1 LQYGF
6 TKFDRVINQLKKAR
20 LLLFPLGILYGFIMA
35 IRNKL
40 FDLGMMSCEKTSIKS
55 IGVGNLAMGGT
66 GKSVVVMYLIKI
78 FKDFRIATLSRGYG
92 RKTRGLVIAGSKD
105 NPTTIGDESYQ
116 FFNRYP
122 ETVVAVSEKRTL
134 GMKALAK
141 IPNPPDFVI
150 LDDVMQHRWVRPQM
164 MIMTTSFNRPYFE
177 DFVFPAGNLR
187 EFRSGVVRAD
197 VLIVTR
203 TPEDFSPVQKEVFL
217 KKTNINIPTFF
228 TNIRYSDY
236 LTQNEKTLD
245 SNFLIGKDFL
255 LVTGIADT
263 HHLVEHLKIKYGFFD
278 HLRFKDH
285 HIYSPID
292 AERINDRAK
301 GKIIVTTEKDYA
313 KLEKALNNNK
323 LYCLMIDLGFV
334 YKEEQHLFEKM
345 IKGL

>member
-1 LQYGF
+1 M
-6 TKFDRVINQLKKAR
+6 KKAR
-20 LLLFPLGILYGFIMA
+20 VLLFPLGILYGFVMA

-40 FDLGMMSCEKTSIKS
+40 FDWGMMSCENTSIKS

-66 GKSVVVMYLIKI
+66 GKSVVVMYLIKT

-116 FFNRYP
+116 FLNRYP

-177 DFVFPAGNLR
+177 DFIFPAGNLR

-313 KLEKALNNNK
+313 KLEKALDNNK
-323 LYCLMIDLGFV
+323 LYCLMIDLVFV
-334 YKEEQHLFEKM
+334 FKEDQHLFEKM

>member
-1 LQYGF
+1 
-6 TKFDRVINQLKKAR
+6 LKKAR

>member
-1 LQYGF
+1 
-6 TKFDRVINQLKKAR
+6 
-20 LLLFPLGILYGFIMA
+20 
-35 IRNKL
+35 
-40 FDLGMMSCEKTSIKS
+40 
-55 IGVGNLAMGGT
+55 
-66 GKSVVVMYLIKI
+66 
-78 FKDFRIATLSRGYG
+78 
-92 RKTRGLVIAGSKD
+92 
-105 NPTTIGDESYQ
+105 
-116 FFNRYP
+116 
-122 ETVVAVSEKRTL
+122 
-134 GMKALAK
+134 
-141 IPNPPDFVI
+141 
-150 LDDVMQHRWVRPQM
+150 MQHRWVRPQM